1 MTDPT
6 RSAELYHAA
15 HERMAAAVQDLSAED
30 LDRQVPACPQ
40 WSVQDLVAH
49 LTGVAAD
56 FVAGNLAGAPRP
68 PWTAVQVETRR
79 NLPMA
84 EVLDEWTVVGPQLEK
99 LVVDGTTSHP
109 LVCNPYVDAAV
120 HEADLHGAIGSGR
133 PPTDLWLT
141 TLGWMLDEPGPLTVV
156 TPDGTYTAR
165 PEDGPVAT
173 VRTTSYELFRAIF
186 GRRSAAQ
193 ILNWDWDDPA
203 HAKTWSTT
211 LARLPQTS
219 VSLND

>member
-15 HERMAAAVQDLSAED
+15 HERMAAAVRDLSAED

-40 WSVQDLVAH
+40 WSVQDLIAH

-68 PWTAVQVETRR
+68 PWTAVQVTTRR

-84 EVLDEWTVVGPQLEK
+84 DVLDEWTVVGPQLEK
-99 LVVDGTTSHP
+99 LVVAGTTSHP

-133 PPTDLWLT
+133 PPADLWLT
-141 TLGWMLDEPGPLTVV
+141 ALEWMLDEPGPLTVV
-156 TPDGTYTAR
+156 TPDGTYSAGPDGS
-165 PEDGPVAT
+165 PEAT

-193 ILNWDWDDPA
+193 IMKWDWDDPE
-203 HAKTWSTT
+203 HAKAWSTA

-219 VSLND
+219 VPLND